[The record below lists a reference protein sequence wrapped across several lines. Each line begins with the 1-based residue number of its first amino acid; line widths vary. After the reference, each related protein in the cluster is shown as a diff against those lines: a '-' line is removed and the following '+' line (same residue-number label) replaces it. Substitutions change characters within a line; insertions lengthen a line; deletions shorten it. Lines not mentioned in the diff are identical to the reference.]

1 MGFQLW
7 ISPNTGIRRK
17 GTTFKELQAIFIDNI
32 TTKLIYEPIYCCRTN
47 DYAPEVG
54 ETLDNRDFDVIG
66 VIDEND
72 HIFGFAVREELGEN
86 RVEEYTRK
94 IELENITSDSTPIL
108 ELLNI
113 LSNSAYTFV
122 VQKNKVVGIVTRADI
137 NKPIV
142 RIYIFGIISLFEM
155 HLNFWINTFYKDDSW
170 KTQIQ
175 ENRFQEAE
183 KIYKTRKGNN
193 DDLTLLEC
201 AQLCDK
207 RDVLNNTNEFR
218 EQFEFSKIQFD
229 RLLKDSEKIRNEL
242 AHSQNSIIANLKWE
256 QFVSTISNIESFLH
270 KYEGIVDAKVRT
282 QNKGKNN
289 SINGSKY

>member
-47 DYAPEVG
+47 DYAPDVREA
-54 ETLDNRDFDVIG
+54 LDNRDFDVIG
-66 VIDEND
+66 VIDENES
-72 HIFGFAVREELGEN
+72 IFGFALRKELGEN
-86 RVEEYTRK
+86 RVEEHTRK

-113 LSNSAYTFV
+113 LSNNPYAFV

-155 HLNFWINTFYKDDSW
+155 HLNFWINQFYKDDSW

-175 ENRFQEAE
+175 ENRFQETE
-183 KIYKTRKGNN
+183 KIYESRKGNN

-207 RDVLNNTNEFR
+207 RDVLNNTDEFR
-218 EQFEFSKIQFD
+218 KQFEFSKNQFE

-256 QFVSTISNIESFLH
+256 KFVSTISSIESFLH
-270 KYEGIVDAKVRT
+270 KSEGIVEAKART
-282 QNKGKNN
+282 YNKV
-289 SINGSKY
+289 